1 MAKRLSPG
9 ARNRPPPIENRLL
22 AALPPADY
30 KRIAAL
36 LEVVSPKLKTVLHK
50 PGEPI
55 RHVYF
60 PGTGFCSILTVLQD
74 GNMVEV
80 ATIGNEG
87 MIGASLV
94 FDGTT
99 PFSTSMVQG
108 EGDTCYRMTAAAF
121 REEMDRRGPFYVLL
135 MRFA

>member
-1 MAKRLSPG
+1 MAKKSSTVT
-9 ARNRPPPIENRLL
+9 RNRPPPIANRLL

-30 KRIAAL
+30 KRISAL
-36 LEVVSPKLKTVLHK
+36 LEVVTLKLKNVLHK

-60 PGTGFCSILTVLQD
+60 PGNGFCSILTVLKD

-87 MIGASLV
+87 MVGASLV
-94 FDGTT
+94 LDGSS
-99 PFSTSMVQG
+99 PYSTSMVQG
-108 EGDTCYRMTAAAF
+108 EGDTCYRMTAAA
-121 REEMDRRGPFYVLL
+121 
-135 MRFA
+135 